1 MRRGVRITI
10 IGLLIAAAGALAASA
25 AWTADF
31 TPSTWNPAVGD
42 VVQFSVCESCHGNV
56 GAHAY
61 LWDFNSD
68 GVTDL
73 ETSSPTASFVCSG
86 EGFYAV
92 KLTVRDAGG
101 REETRTKGI
110 LAGTIPVYGVRQIVV
125 EADGA
130 ALVSITIR
138 VTSPATGLGIEEPI
152 PAGWQSEVID
162 AAGSLWTYNADK
174 RQLEVVWMSKVTEG
188 EEIVF
193 TYRLYS
199 NYASQLK
206 QLSGAVTG
214 FVKPSDSISQQRF
227 AGQIC
232 GELFVP

>member
-42 VVQFSVCESCHGNV
+42 VVQFSVCESCHGTV
-56 GAHAY
+56 GSHSY

-110 LAGTIPVYGVRQIVV
+110 FAGTIAAYGVRQIVV

-130 ALVSITIR
+130 ALVSITITMNEAA
-138 VTSPATGLGIEEPI
+138 VALGIEEPI

-162 AAGSLWTYNADK
+162 AAGAITNYNADERK
-174 RQLEVVWMSKVTEG
+174 LEVVWMTQVAAG

-206 QLSGAVTG
+206 QLSGMVTG
-214 FVKPSDSISQQRF
+214 YREGVMFSGR
-227 AGQIC
+227 IC

>member
-1 MRRGVRITI
+1 MRRGIRIFMV
-10 IGLLIAAAGALAASA
+10 GALIAAAGVAASA
-25 AWTADF
+25 ATWTADF
-31 TPSTWNPAVGD
+31 TPSTWNPAVGEI
-42 VVQFSVCESCHGNV
+42 VQFSVCESCHGAGTYV
-56 GAHAY
+56 Y

-68 GVTDL
+68 GVVDT
-73 ETSSPTASFVCSG
+73 ETSSPMASFVCSG

-101 REETRTKGI
+101 RTQTRTKGI
-110 LAGTIPVYGVRQIVV
+110 LAGAIPAYGLRQIAI

-138 VTSPATGLGIEEPI
+138 VTSSAVALGVEEPI
-152 PAGWQSEVID
+152 PAGWQAEVID

-174 RQLEVVWMSKVTEG
+174 RQLEVVWMSQVQAG
-188 EEIVF
+188 DEIVF

-214 FVKPSDSISQQRF
+214 YHTTDSGGQQRF
-227 AGQIC
+227 NGQIC
-232 GELFVP
+232 GEQYVP